1 MAKDLDIKLEI
12 HDVDIKDSRLYRFWL
27 RPNRKCEYSPPGL
40 TKITSAFQPGIKR
53 QGPPP
58 GLTPTA
64 SKVRMSPT
72 TTKERMSPTT
82 TKEWQREVRLHR
94 QTVGKS
100 WDNLTSRYKK
110 QMSPTTA
117 KEQLQPTTGSTSPP
131 GTKKYNGWCFHCFQY
146 GHIPVCGGCSE
157 TPIKQSDACK
167 EAIKKAKS
175 GKTSPRNS
183 PVQVV
188 KNS

>member
-1 MAKDLDIKLEI
+1 
-12 HDVDIKDSRLYRFWL
+12 L
-27 RPNRKCEYSPPGL
+27 RPNRK
-40 TKITSAFQPGIKR
+40 KH

-58 GLTPTA
+58 GLTPTDT
-64 SKVRMSPT
+64 KERMSPT
-72 TTKERMSPTT
+72 DTKERMSPTDTKERMSPTT
-82 TKEWQREVRLHR
+82 TKEWQREVRLHG

-100 WDNLTSRYKK
+100 WANLTSRDHYNKK
-110 QMSPTTA
+110 QMSPTTT
-117 KEQLQPTTGSTSPP
+117 KERMSPTTGSTSPP

-183 PVQVV
+183 TVQVV
-188 KNS
+188 KNSR